1 MVLNAHFLYSLFS
14 AVWSGGK
21 NRLKLETVEALILIN
36 SHFSGLACLQFY
48 KPNVNEKNVV
58 GEIHYSHKYSIKDG
72 QGLPVTDCN
81 KSICIAV
88 ES

>member
-1 MVLNAHFLYSLFS
+1 VFHYFKADSISLKNISYLVQFS
-14 AVWSGGK
+14 
-21 NRLKLETVEALILIN
+21 
-36 SHFSGLACLQFY
+36 
-48 KPNVNEKNVV
+48 V
-58 GEIHYSHKYSIKDG
+58 GIHSSHKYSIKDG